1 MLWLVLFPCLI
12 AAGVPWLVRRL
23 GTFGVWLVVA
33 VPAVLTVLFA
43 RELPARFAEPR
54 VESFSWVPDLGVSLA
69 MRLDGL
75 SLTFALL
82 ITGIGTLVL
91 AYAAAYLKVK
101 KVKGDASRATVLALL
116 LLFLGAML
124 GLVLADDVITLFV
137 FWEATSVVSYLLIG
151 TKHSKEES
159 RKAAVNALL
168 ITGGGGLALFV
179 GLLMMVIAGQSA
191 GLSLESAT
199 RLSQLLTVDL
209 TGHPLTSAIVVLLA
223 LGAFTKSAQMPFH
236 VWLPQAMVAPTP
248 VSAYLHSATMVKA
261 GVYLFARVHPMF
273 GELDLW
279 RWLLTPVGAVTM
291 VIAAVMAVAQRDL
304 KRVLAYSTVSVL
316 GTLVMLLGVGTVK
329 AITAAVVFLVAHALY
344 KAALF
349 MVAGSID
356 HSTGTRDL
364 DRLGG
369 LAVVMPWTLAGGL
382 LAALSKAG
390 APPMFGFV
398 GKELLYAAKLN
409 LDNVA
414 SLLVVAAVLANILL
428 VATAL
433 LVGLRPFIG
442 RRGETPRSAHEAPV
456 GMVVGPLLLG
466 AVGLFI
472 GVFPSY
478 FDSALGSAT
487 ASAILGEPVIMRLKL
502 WHGVS
507 FEALAVLTLSAVTVA
522 AGIGTAIALR
532 RPLANVVALVRWLG
546 RIGPA
551 RVVNG
556 MLPALY
562 SGAGAVARRLTG
574 PVLRNQIAVA
584 VAMVTGVLCTALY
597 AVPHLDLHGGWRIP
611 VLVHELIVAGLIVV
625 AAVAVAV
632 VRSRLAAVAALGAVG
647 LGMATLFALYSAP
660 DLAITQVMVEALS
673 VIMLVLVFVQLPRDA
688 VRERAGMARWRDA
701 ALAAAAGG
709 AIFLAVVV
717 VAEVGGDSSL
727 AEYFVTRAV
736 PEAYG
741 RNVVNVILV
750 DFRALDTLGEIAV
763 VAAAGLGV
771 LAILRQW
778 GGGRT

>member
-1 MLWLVLFPCLI
+1 MLWLVLIPCL
-12 AAGVPWLVRRL
+12 AAGAVPWLVRKL
-23 GTFGVWLVVA
+23 GSPGVWLVVG
-33 VPAVLTVLFA
+33 VPAVLTGLFA
-43 RELPARFAEPR
+43 RELPARFAEPW
-54 VESFSWVPDLGVSLA
+54 VESLSWVPDLGVSLA

-91 AYAAAYLKVK
+91 AYAAAYLK
-101 KVKGDASRATVLALL
+101 GDASRAKVLALL

-151 TKHSKEES
+151 TKHAKEES

-168 ITGGGGLALFV
+168 MTGGGGLALFV
-179 GLLMMVIAGQSA
+179 GLLLMVIAGQSA

-209 TGHPLTSAIVVLLA
+209 TGHPLTPAIVVLLA

-236 VWLPQAMVAPTP
+236 VWLPQAMVAPAP

-261 GVYLFARVHPMF
+261 GVYLLARVHPMF

-316 GTLVMLLGVGTVK
+316 GILVMLLGVGTVK

-356 HSTGTRDL
+356 HTTGTRDL

-369 LAVVMPWTLAGGL
+369 LAAVMPWTLAGGL

-409 LDNVA
+409 LDSVT

-442 RRGETPRSAHEAPV
+442 RRGMTPRSPHEAPV
-456 GMVVGPLLLG
+456 AMVAGPLLLG

-478 FDSALGSAT
+478 FDRALGSAT
-487 ASAILGEPVIMRLKL
+487 ASAILGEAVIMRLKL

-522 AGIGTAIALR
+522 AGIGTAVALR
-532 RPLANVVALVRWLG
+532 EPLAGVVALVRRLG

-551 RVVNG
+551 RVVNR

-562 SGAGAVARRLTG
+562 SGAGSVAGWLTG
-574 PVLRNQIAVA
+574 PALRNQVA
-584 VAMVTGVLCTALY
+584 VAAAVVTGALCIALY
-597 AVPHLDLHGGWRIP
+597 ASWDFDLNGAADIP
-611 VLVHELIVAGLIVV
+611 VLVHELIVAGLVVV

-673 VIMLVLVFVQLPRDA
+673 VIMLVLVLVQLPRAA
-688 VRERAGMARWRDA
+688 VRERSRVARWRDA
-701 ALAAAAGG
+701 TLAAAAGG
-709 AIFLAVVV
+709 VIFLAVLA

-778 GGGRT
+778 GGRRS